1 LALTRIWRFTV
12 AAVIYIISAV
22 IQRMAIELFAPESPL
37 HKLASDG
44 TAVMN
49 GAQRADLW
57 FEILSI
63 WIPLFAMGGVSLWL
77 LVAEY
82 RRQIATAAQPRP
94 PR

>member
-1 LALTRIWRFTV
+1 V
-12 AAVIYIISAV
+12 AAVIYIVSAV
-22 IQRMAIELFAPESPL
+22 IHRMAIELFAPESPL
-37 HKLASDG
+37 HALASDG

-63 WIPLFAMGGVSLWL
+63 WLPLLCIGGVSLWL
-77 LVAEY
+77 LVLEY
-82 RRQIATAAQPRP
+82 KTQTITAAQPRR